1 MDFLSFLL
9 SLTILKNLPGEAV
22 ADAEAAAEIAEA
34 SAEIAQQ
41 HSMGVSVSGTT
52 ITFAPPTGT

>member
-22 ADAEAAAEIAEA
+22 ADAEAAAEIA
-34 SAEIAQQ
+34 QQ

-52 ITFAPPTGT
+52 IIFAPPTGT